1 MGFSLRHLSLS
12 LFLFDLLLL
21 LGSRHTY
28 TNAGEWP
35 SPVFAID
42 WSFIRQSSQHLYMCV
57 RNLKEDE
64 RSSCDWWLLKLTCWF
79 CISQSQLCLV
89 FANAWGHQFFFL
101 IAFALGDLACT
112 HICSTFQ
119 ENKAQ
124 SLAVHRKTMYSIIIS
139 VHKRIIKHT
148 FWVNPVS
155 LVLHSTANKLNKD
168 SLDCILKMLLL
179 LVSSVYLV
187 THLCRSSLSL

>member
-35 SPVFAID
+35 LPVFAID

-57 RNLKEDE
+57 LNLKEDE

-79 CISQSQLCLV
+79 CISK
-89 FANAWGHQFFFL
+89 
-101 IAFALGDLACT
+101 IAFALDDLACT

-155 LVLHSTANKLNKD
+155 LVLHSTANEWNKD